1 MSLNLEMITFDC
13 ADPQKLAAWWAE
25 AIGGEV
31 VFLTS
36 GDFVFVAKEDWP
48 ALGFQRVDE
57 PTPGKNRIHIDVM
70 TSDLE
75 AEVARLAA
83 LVDGTDTRAIKSGT
97 DSLNNASQD
106 FAARRMDQGIKKVL
120 TGQKVDFINVV

>member
-75 AEVARLAA
+75 AEVARLVGLGATAKERHSVDYGMQWVILADPDGNAFCVAA
-83 LVDGTDTRAIKSGT
+83 PRP
-97 DSLNNASQD
+97 
-106 FAARRMDQGIKKVL
+106 
-120 TGQKVDFINVV
+120 